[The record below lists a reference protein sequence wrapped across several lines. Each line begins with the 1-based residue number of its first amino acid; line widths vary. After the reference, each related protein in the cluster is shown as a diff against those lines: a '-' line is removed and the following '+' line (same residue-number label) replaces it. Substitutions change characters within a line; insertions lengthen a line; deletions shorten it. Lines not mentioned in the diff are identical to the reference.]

1 MREMVCFL
9 VDSLSSLGFSN
20 VKSLTH
26 FSMMLTHCVLN
37 WQTQSILN
45 VLYNFCLSYL
55 TRLSTFFSSACIENQ
70 QLLLSFNK
78 FHMFCSETVFG

>member
-26 FSMMLTHCVLN
+26 FSIMLTHCVLN

-55 TRLSTFFSSACIENQ
+55 TRLPHSLVLPVLRISSY
-70 QLLLSFNK
+70 F
-78 FHMFCSETVFG
+78 